1 MKEKDKA
8 ITYFRKGYN
17 CAQAVLL
24 AAAGESEVTAKAA
37 AAFGGGMGRMQK
49 TCGAVTGA
57 YIYFGLKYGTTRQPQ
72 EDDKLKVYD
81 KVRQFSRLFME
92 RNGSDQCSELLGE
105 DLNSSEGMARIRE
118 LDLHT
123 RVCEK
128 CVTDAMDIIGQME

>member
-1 MKEKDKA
+1 MEEKDKA
-8 ITYFRKGYN
+8 IIYFRKGYN

-37 AAFGGGMGRMQK
+37 AAFGGGMGRMQN

-57 YIYFGLKYGTTRQPQ
+57 YIYFGLKYGIALQPQ
-72 EDDKLKVYD
+72 ENDKLKVYD
-81 KVRQFSRLFME
+81 KVRQFSRLFKE

-105 DLNSSEGMARIRE
+105 DLNSPEGMARIRE
-118 LDLHT
+118 LDLHQ

-128 CVTDAMDIIGQME
+128 CVTDAIDIIKQLE